1 MYDHS
6 RADVQQE
13 YHLLE
18 LSEGGRIRPGMDGMK
33 KVSCRVLEVHGRPH
47 DWGSLGDSEGLAIS
61 DVQVATPASPT
72 RKLLA
77 GEDGAAP
84 KATSG
89 SKAASAQG
97 APSAQGKALPTDPV
111 DIWLQSYGPC
121 KLPRLPS
128 TDCRLCTRSM
138 HTPKVLLEGSSYGV
152 SAQGNTLQI
161 HSADIWLQSYSSRES
176 TS

>member
-1 MYDHS
+1 M
-6 RADVQQE
+6 
-13 YHLLE
+13 E
-18 LSEGGRIRPGMDGMK
+18 LFEGGRK
-33 KVSCRVLEVHGRPH
+33 KLGINRLEKIYCRELKVHYGPEI
-47 DWGSLGDSEGLAIS
+47 GIFVENCESLASA

-77 GEDGAAP
+77 GEESAAP

-121 KLPRLPS
+121 KLPQLPS
-128 TDCRLCTRSM
+128 THCIPHTGST
-138 HTPKVLLEGSSYGV
+138 HTPEVLLKGSSYEHRRR
-152 SAQGNTLQI
+152 QTQ
-161 HSADIWLQSYSSRES
+161 R
-176 TS
+176 